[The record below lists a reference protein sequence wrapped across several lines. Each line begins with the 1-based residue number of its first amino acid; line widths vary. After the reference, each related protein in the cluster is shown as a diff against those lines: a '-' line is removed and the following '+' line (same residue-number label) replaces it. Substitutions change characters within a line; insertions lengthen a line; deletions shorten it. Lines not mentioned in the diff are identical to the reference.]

1 MLDDLTILS
10 RLLRLSRRYWTWMA
24 LGALLSTLT
33 ILANVGLMAMA
44 GWFIAAMTVA
54 GLAGALMNYLL
65 PAAFIRLFAILR
77 TGGRYLERL
86 VTHEATFRLLSELRV
101 WFYAHVEPLAP
112 AQLQRHRGGDL
123 LTRIQADIDTLQHA
137 YLRVLVP
144 VLVAVAGAAAVAA
157 LLGLYS
163 RSMALVV
170 LISLLA
176 CGVLLPL
183 VMRAAGKRSGENL
196 VATRAALRVAL
207 VDTVQGMGELR
218 VYGAAQRQAQ
228 AIEALTAQICAEQT
242 RLSRLSGIS
251 EGAVGLCASGAMW
264 GSLLIGVA
272 LVGRG
277 ALQAPE
283 LPMLALLVLAS
294 FEAVGPLPLAF
305 QRLGETLAAARRVFE
320 IVDAQPQ
327 IPSTH
332 APSPQ
337 PHDSS
342 LTMRGVRLRYDTQAP
357 WALDGV
363 DLDLAPGRCVAIVG
377 PSGAGKTSI
386 VRVAL
391 RFWEYQEGEIQLGG
405 HDLRSYRPEDV
416 RRLVAVVS
424 QDTHLFNATIIENLR
439 LAAPDA
445 SEEAIVRAARAA
457 QIHDFI
463 AALPDGYATEVGEV
477 GVRLSAGQA
486 RRVAI
491 ARALLKDAPILLLDE
506 PTENLDPQTER
517 AVLES
522 IERLMRGRTVLLITH
537 KLALLRQRIDEVL
550 VLERGRIVE
559 RGTNAERMRRRQ
571 RYAGHQA
578 RRSESA
584 EE

>member
-1 MLDDLTILS
+1 MLDDLTILG

-33 ILANVGLMAMA
+33 MLANVGLMAMA

-251 EGAVGLCASGAMW
+251 EGA
-264 GSLLIGVA
+264 
-272 LVGRG
+272 
-277 ALQAPE
+277 
-283 LPMLALLVLAS
+283 
-294 FEAVGPLPLAF
+294 
-305 QRLGETLAAARRVFE
+305 
-320 IVDAQPQ
+320 
-327 IPSTH
+327 
-332 APSPQ
+332 
-337 PHDSS
+337 
-342 LTMRGVRLRYDTQAP
+342 
-357 WALDGV
+357 
-363 DLDLAPGRCVAIVG
+363 GRC
-377 PSGAGKTSI
+377 
-386 VRVAL
+386 
-391 RFWEYQEGEIQLGG
+391 GE
-405 HDLRSYRPEDV
+405 
-416 RRLVAVVS
+416 
-424 QDTHLFNATIIENLR
+424 
-439 LAAPDA
+439 A
-445 SEEAIVRAARAA
+445 S
-457 QIHDFI
+457 
-463 AALPDGYATEVGEV
+463 
-477 GVRLSAGQA
+477 
-486 RRVAI
+486 
-491 ARALLKDAPILLLDE
+491 
-506 PTENLDPQTER
+506 
-517 AVLES
+517 
-522 IERLMRGRTVLLITH
+522 
-537 KLALLRQRIDEVL
+537 
-550 VLERGRIVE
+550 
-559 RGTNAERMRRRQ
+559 
-571 RYAGHQA
+571 
-578 RRSESA
+578 
-584 EE
+584 